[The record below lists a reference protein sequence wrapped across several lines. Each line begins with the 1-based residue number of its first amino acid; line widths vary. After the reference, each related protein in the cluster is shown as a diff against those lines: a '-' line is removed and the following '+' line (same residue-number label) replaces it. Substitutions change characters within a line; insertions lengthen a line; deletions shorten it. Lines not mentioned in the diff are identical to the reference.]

1 MEIRIVRLSSGE
13 EVICKTETDGET
25 TKIKNPAILMPMG
38 GGQLGMMLGVR
49 KETIMSEKN
58 SWESMK
64 SDIGTGLEVA
74 GFMVACYVL
83 GTAVMIG
90 LGLWIFIGG

>member
-1 MEIRIVRLSSGE
+1 MFLHQNSHCQLDITHNHG
-13 EVICKTETDGET
+13 
-25 TKIKNPAILMPMG
+25 ILW
-38 GGQLGMMLGVR
+38 VR

-83 GTAVMIG
+83 GTAAMIG

>member
-1 MEIRIVRLSSGE
+1 
-13 EVICKTETDGET
+13 
-25 TKIKNPAILMPMG
+25 
-38 GGQLGMMLGVR
+38 
-49 KETIMSEKN
+49 MSEKN
-58 SWESMK
+58 SWESIK

-83 GTAVMIG
+83 GTAAMIG